1 MQPIPAAIPAR
12 PWSSRRSG
20 QPRIGPPPNDPIQ
33 DPADRPESGLIESE
47 PASQLGFGQPPGR
60 SGDEGLV
67 RGWPGQGHTSFS
79 MRKGNA
85 STSTAASGAHARD
98 GCPLAREPRPAG
110 RTRMA
115 DERAL
120 GVSFIYAAQTCR
132 QLAAVCRKQEVWAL
146 LGLTNVL
153 VMLVAR
159 RMAGFS
165 QETSDL
171 VQTRVSRT
179 KLADRHYGRP
189 HLLRGM
195 PKVVRCYLSI
205 VLRPAV

>member
-1 MQPIPAAIPAR
+1 MRVMAAHWHESRGPQAGQGWPTSGARGFLHICGADVPAAGR
-12 PWSSRRSG
+12 
-20 QPRIGPPPNDPIQ
+20 
-33 DPADRPESGLIESE
+33 GL
-47 PASQLGFGQPPGR
+47 P
-60 SGDEGLV
+60 
-67 RGWPGQGHTSFS
+67 
-79 MRKGNA
+79 
-85 STSTAASGAHARD
+85 
-98 GCPLAREPRPAG
+98 
-110 RTRMA
+110 
-115 DERAL
+115 
-120 GVSFIYAAQTCR
+120 
-132 QLAAVCRKQEVWAL
+132 EVWAW

-171 VQTRVSRT
+171 VQTCVSRT

-205 VLRPAV
+205 VLRPAA